1 LSFHDEATQ
10 PYLSL
15 GLTPLSQLSP
25 PDDQD
30 VGFFPGLPPPIATN
44 SNDHGGYSIPV
55 DGPLLIDDGKKS
67 LRRKLQGSLLEPV
80 PEQPSS
86 ASPSDRTSRFS
97 QGSHGFSPTQ
107 KSVTSVHND
116 IVFPSA
122 SISQDYLG
130 NKLNRPTS
138 PSYGAQNSGCSSH
151 LDDDPLIDFNEYG
164 SGYSIHVDSSPDN
177 ITDSSTRLAHNQ
189 QAHKRRSSKE
199 SQSESTFS
207 RAGAGRLNVKRPKSK
222 GDLSQRQ
229 SWQPRKED
237 DSEADRP
244 ISPYGVYPVLYNN
257 NYTPP
262 ERDDARAQFFGSVN
276 SISSLKE
283 DNVVTSL

>member
-1 LSFHDEATQ
+1 M
-10 PYLSL
+10 SL

-30 VGFFPGLPPPIATN
+30 VGFFPGLPPPITT
-44 SNDHGGYSIPV
+44 STSDHGSYSIPV

-67 LRRKLQGSLLEPV
+67 LRRIKRGSLLEPV

-86 ASPSDRTSRFS
+86 TSPSDHTSRFS
-97 QGSHGFSPTQ
+97 QGSHGFSQTQ
-107 KSVTSVHND
+107 KSLNSVHGD
-116 IVFPSA
+116 FIFPSA

-130 NKLNRPTS
+130 NKLNKQSS
-138 PSYGAQNSGCSSH
+138 PSYGGQNSGYSSH

-164 SGYSIHVDSSPDN
+164 SGYSIHVDSSPDH
-177 ITDSSTRLAHNQ
+177 ITDSSTRLAQNQ
-189 QAHKRRSSKE
+189 QVQRHRSSNNSRG
-199 SQSESTFS
+199 SQSESTFT
-207 RAGAGRLNVKRPKSK
+207 RAGAGRQQINKKSK

-237 DSEADRP
+237 DAEEDRP
-244 ISPYGVYPVLYNN
+244 LSPYGVYPVQYSN

-262 ERDDARAQFFGSVN
+262 ERDNARAQFYGSVN

-283 DNVVTSL
+283 DHEVTSL